1 MAPIKLEENIREK
14 LQERELQPSSN
25 AWSKLE
31 SQLDN
36 NDKASKSNN
45 KLWFAIAASIAAIL
59 IVGALVFNPNNK
71 KASNV
76 VVEDKNIIE
85 PERNVDI
92 FKENSIIQE
101 NNIAEKANENTV
113 EKNSLN
119 REELKPEEISRKRSK
134 KSISEEKKVTT
145 QAVASTETKAIETS
159 IEDIKT
165 KETPSFIE
173 AKVTEVVAQVKNKET
188 ITVEEVD
195 ALLLKAQR
203 EIQAERILNES
214 KLQIDATALLQDVE
228 GELERSFRDKVFEA
242 LGENFNSI
250 RTAVIERNN

>member
-14 LQERELQPSSN
+14 LQERELQPSSD

-31 SQLDN
+31 SQLETEDEG
-36 NDKASKSNN
+36 SKSKN
-45 KLWFAIAASIAAIL
+45 KLWFAIAASIATLL
-59 IVGALVFNPNNK
+59 IVGALVFSP
-71 KASNV
+71 SNQKTSDV
-76 VVEDKNIIE
+76 VVEDTNTKEQQYNDE
-85 PERNVDI
+85 V
-92 FKENSIIQE
+92 FKENTIVQE
-101 NNIAEKANENTV
+101 NNVAEKGIEKEESNNEV
-113 EKNSLN
+113 
-119 REELKPEEISRKRSK
+119 LKPNDIPRKSP

-145 QAVASTETKAIETS
+145 QQAVASTETKAIETS
-159 IEDIKT
+159 TENIKI
-165 KETPSFIE
+165 KETPSFIDT
-173 AKVTEVVAQVKNKET
+173 KVTEVVAQVKNSEA
-188 ITVEEVD
+188 ITAEEVD

-214 KLQIDATALLQDVE
+214 KTKIDATALLQDVE

>member
-76 VVEDKNIIE
+76 VVEDANSIE
-85 PERNVDI
+85 PESNVDT

-101 NNIAEKANENTV
+101 NNIV
-113 EKNSLN
+113 EK
-119 REELKPEEISRKRSK
+119 EESYKEVIKPNEISRKSHR
-134 KSISEEKKVTT
+134 SISEEKKVTT

-173 AKVTEVVAQVKNKET
+173 AKVTEVVAQVKNRET

-214 KLQIDATALLQDVE
+214 KTQIDATALLQDVE